1 MGLALNPH
9 LIFLTIGSWV
19 GNWMTVSESL
29 SGLESRLK
37 LRLRSS
43 EAVGPELMTS
53 DGSASTDRHSGNGR
67 GSSEDVTSPILK
79 NLKSGTKSQIVIAC
93 LFSPTNE
100 TLKEF

>member
-1 MGLALNPH
+1 MGSALNPH

-67 GSSEDVTSPILK
+67 GSEDVMSPILK
-79 NLKSGTKSQIVIAC
+79 NLKSGTKPQIVIAC
-93 LFSPTNE
+93 LFSTTNE
-100 TLKEF
+100 TLKEL